1 MDNCIDNTF
10 EWFTGDKIAVVT
22 FSQKKWV
29 NKIKKYSEE
38 YPNDVQIVV
47 ENEDGSVVCKVP
59 VSWFK
64 MSPPRKGR
72 EFTEEEKAA
81 TAIRLAKAREK
92 KNGSAVE

>member
-1 MDNCIDNTF
+1 MDNCIDNVF

-22 FSQKKWV
+22 FSQKKWI
-29 NKIKKYSEE
+29 NKIKKYSKE
-38 YPNDVQIVV
+38 YPDDVQIVV

-72 EFTEEEKAA
+72 ELTEEEK
-81 TAIRLAKAREK
+81 IVVINRLKEARENK
-92 KNGSAVE
+92 K